1 MDNESME
8 KFMKT
13 LADSILGNVG
23 PGRRIVAIDGVD
35 GSGKTTFAANL
46 VAQINERPVITV
58 HVDDFLNPASIRH
71 FQGRT
76 SPQGFWEDTYNYE
89 SLINDVLV
97 PLGFKGDGWYSPAS
111 YDVQRDKFLLAEAVR
126 APSAALILVE
136 GMFLHRDELVAYWDC
151 SVFLDVPFAETA
163 ARMAIRNG
171 SNADPEHPTMNR
183 YVGGQRLYFEAAHPW
198 ERATYIVDNTD
209 YSSPKVINAD
219 TASAVA

>member
-1 MDNESME
+1 MENESME
-8 KFMKT
+8 KFMKA
-13 LADSILGNVG
+13 LADSILGSVG

-46 VAQINERPVITV
+46 AAQINERPVITV

-89 SLINDVLV
+89 SLINGALV
-97 PLGFKGDGWYSPAS
+97 PLGVKGDGWYSPAS
-111 YDVQRDKFLLAEAVR
+111 YDAQRDEFSLAEAVR

-151 SVFLDVPFAETA
+151 SVFLDVPFEEAA
-163 ARMAIRNG
+163 ARMAIRKG

-209 YSSPKVINAD
+209 YSSPKVIDVD
-219 TASAVA
+219 TA